1 MSQNLLITNCRLFN
15 SLKDK
20 ETTAILVEDGVIAK
34 IGKIKKGSVTGAFL
48 DAEGRI
54 IAPGFIDV
62 HIHGGGGADTLDG
75 KKESLQ
81 AISRTCARFGTTSFV
96 ATTFFRPNK
105 DNRHLEIAAE
115 NVGCDLGGANLLG
128 VHLEGPFISPIK
140 RGMISPNS
148 ICTPS
153 LQVFEEILKNTKGS
167 LKIMTIAPEINGS
180 LDIIRGLVSR
190 GIIASFGHSNASYE
204 ETLKGIET
212 GISNVTHLF
221 NAMSSIHHRAPGP
234 LLAIF
239 GTQGL
244 AVQIIPDGVHLHPS
258 VLKFAFEVLGPNR
271 CITITD
277 GMQATG
283 LPDGKY
289 IYNGIEYESKD
300 GTARYLSGAL
310 IGTTLGLVQQL
321 LRLMKFTN
329 CPLETAIKTVTENP
343 AKLLKV
349 EDRKGTIA
357 VGKDAD
363 LVILDNN
370 YSAWSTIVGGKI
382 VYQKKKL

>member
-1 MSQNLLITNCRLFN
+1 MLITNCRLFN

-20 ETTAILVEDGVIAK
+20 ETTAILVEGGVIAK
-34 IGKIKKGSVTGAFL
+34 IGKIKKGPVTGAPL

-54 IAPGFIDV
+54 VAPGFIDV
-62 HIHGGGGADTLDG
+62 HIHGAGGADALDG

-81 AISRTCARFGTTSFV
+81 TISRTCARFGTTSFI

-128 VHLEGPFISPIK
+128 VHLEGPFISPLK
-140 RGMISPNS
+140 RGMILPEC

-153 LQVFEEILKNTKGS
+153 LQVFEEVLKNTKGS

-204 ETLKGIET
+204 ETLKGIEA

-239 GTQGL
+239 GTRGL
-244 AVQIIPDGVHLHPS
+244 AVQIIPDGVHLHPL
-258 VLKFAFEVLGPNR
+258 VLKFAFELLGPNR

-277 GMQATG
+277 GIQATG

-289 IYNGIEYESKD
+289 IYNGLEYESKE
-300 GTARYLSGAL
+300 GTARYLNGAL
-310 IGTTLGLVQQL
+310 IGTTLGPVQL
-321 LRLMKFTN
+321 LQRLVKFTN
-329 CPLETAIKTVTENP
+329 CPLDAAIKTLTENP
-343 AKLLKV
+343 AKVLGMW
-349 EDRKGTIA
+349 DRKGSIA

-363 LVILDNN
+363 LIILDQG
-370 YSAWSTIVGGKI
+370 YSAWTTIVEGRI
-382 VYQKKKL
+382 VFRKSST